1 VPETDAGVTARLRS
15 AGAVILGK
23 VTLHEFAYGAT
34 NDNTHYGP
42 CRNPWDLGRIP
53 GGSSGGSGAAV
64 AAGLCAAALG
74 TDTGGSV
81 RIPAALN
88 GVSALRPSDGR
99 VSLTGVF
106 PISLTFD
113 TVGPIARTV
122 SDLAALI
129 GVLAGYDDADPRSVD
144 APVTD
149 YVRALD
155 DGLDGLR
162 IGMPRSF
169 YFDDVDDDIVAL
181 VRAAAEAFAGAGAE
195 VLEIDLPGARSEEHT
210 S

>member
-81 RIPAALN
+81 RIPASYC
-88 GVSALRPSDGR
+88 GVVGFKPSYGL
-99 VSLTGVF
+99 VSTRGV
-106 PISLTFD
+106 
-113 TVGPIARTV
+113 
-122 SDLAALI
+122 
-129 GVLAGYDDADPRSVD
+129 
-144 APVTD
+144 
-149 YVRALD
+149 
-155 DGLDGLR
+155 
-162 IGMPRSF
+162 
-169 YFDDVDDDIVAL
+169 
-181 VRAAAEAFAGAGAE
+181 
-195 VLEIDLPGARSEEHT
+195 
-210 S
+210 